1 LRVSSVCLLATSALF
16 ASVDADAQQ
25 SAGTA
30 ARHAI
35 LAGVAVDSIRGG
47 VLQGASVFISGTSLS
62 ATTDSSGRFRITG
75 IPAGSRVMEIQH
87 PLLDSLGLAL
97 TTRPK
102 TFSDGDSSF
111 VMLSVPSAQ
120 TYAPTR
126 CSAEDIA
133 RGPALIVGTVAEAD
147 SGEPSQGASVSVT
160 WTDYVV
166 AKRSVKAIPQR
177 RSVVVAPD
185 GKFTL
190 CGLPED
196 LIAGVVATRQRDTT
210 AAVEVNLE
218 SLVGTVALRLP
229 PARAANATSTRT
241 ASISGRIV
249 DHLGNPAKGARV
261 AIEADDAVAI
271 TEGDGTFILNGLRI
285 GTRRLTIRKIG
296 FEPVERAVDVPPDGA
311 NGLNIPLGKSVS
323 VLKGIVVRA
332 VRDFG
337 LQRIGFTER
346 KGRVPGA
353 FLSPEDVARRN
364 GPRVSSL
371 LETVPVYRRPGCTR
385 YFIDG
390 FIQPIGETP
399 DDYLSGAEIGAVEV
413 YGTGFVPPEFFST
426 MRTGERCKA
435 VVIWTRWKIDRLA
448 K

>member
-1 LRVSSVCLLATSALF
+1 MCAVTALLIPVGAH
-16 ASVDADAQQ
+16 AQQ
-25 SAGTA
+25 VVAGRARSAVLT
-30 ARHAI
+30 
-35 LAGVAVDSIRGG
+35 GVAVDSIRGG
-47 VLQGASVFISGTSLS
+47 YLRGASVFISGTALS
-62 ATTDSSGRFRITG
+62 ATTDSAGRFKIVG
-75 IPAGSRVMEIQH
+75 IPAGARVMEIQH

-111 VMLSVPSAQ
+111 VMLSVPSAA

-126 CSAEDIA
+126 CSAEDLA
-133 RGPALIVGTVAEAD
+133 KGPALIVGSVSEAD
-147 SGEPSQGASVSVT
+147 TGEPSKGASVSVT

-166 AKRSVKAIPQR
+166 AKKSVKAVPQR
-177 RSVVVAPD
+177 RSVLVAPD
-185 GKFTL
+185 GNFAL
-190 CGLPED
+190 CGLPDD
-196 LIAGVVATRQRDTT
+196 LVAGVVATRQRDTT

-229 PARAANATSTRT
+229 PTRAPNASLAT
-241 ASISGRIV
+241 ASISGRVV
-249 DHLGNPAKGARV
+249 DKEGNPAKGARIAV
-261 AIEADDAVAI
+261 EADNAVAV

-296 FEPVERAVDVPPDGA
+296 YEPVERAVDVPPDGA
-311 NGLNIPLGKSVS
+311 NGLNLALGKSVS

-337 LQRIGFTER
+337 LQRIGFTDR

-353 FLSPEDVARRN
+353 FLGPEDVARRN
-364 GPRVSSL
+364 GPRLSTL
-371 LETVPVYRRPGCTR
+371 LETVPVFRRAGCTR

-390 FIQPIGETP
+390 FIQPIGEIP

-413 YGTGFVPPEFFST
+413 YGTGFVPPEFFAT
-426 MRTGERCKA
+426 MRNGQTCKA

-448 K
+448 R